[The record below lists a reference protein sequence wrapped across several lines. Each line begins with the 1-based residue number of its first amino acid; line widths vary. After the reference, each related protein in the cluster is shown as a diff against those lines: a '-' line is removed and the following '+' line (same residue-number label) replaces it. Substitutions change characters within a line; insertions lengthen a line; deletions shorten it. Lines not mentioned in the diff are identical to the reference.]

1 MNSLSPDAS
10 TLERVRKLLA
20 MAERTENDVEADAFS
35 RKAAELIA
43 RHRIAPEQLRVHTDA
58 ADLIIEEIELGR
70 GAYVRGRYHL
80 LAGIADAHGCIA
92 TFMTQQHGTVGHV
105 TGQRTDVEVVLVL
118 YNSLHQQ
125 MASRASANRRSTAA
139 ATQRYRRS
147 FMFGFAAQVSEMMR
161 EAYEDAIASHPD
173 PASIHPV
180 LLDRR
185 EKVKDFAG
193 QQLGRIVTARPA
205 APAVRDGVIAG
216 RQAAT
221 SADIGRSRL
230 PSRRAIGRG
239 L

>member
-1 MNSLSPDAS
+1 MNSTGPDTN

-20 MAERTENDVEADAFS
+20 MAERTENDDEADAFS

-43 RHRIAPEQLRVHTDA
+43 RHRISPEHLTLH
-58 ADLIIEEIELGR
+58 ADRGDLTIEELELGR

-92 TFMTQQHGTVGHV
+92 TFMTKQHGTVGHV
-105 TGQRTDVEVVLVL
+105 TGYRSDVEVVLVL

-125 MASRASANRRSTAA
+125 MASRAAANRRSTAA

-161 EAYEDAIASHPD
+161 EAQEDAMASHPD

-180 LLDRR
+180 LLDRKER
-185 EKVKDFAG
+185 VKDFAG
-193 QQLGRIVTARPA
+193 QHLGRIVNARPA
-205 APAVRDGVIAG
+205 APAVRDGVVAG

-221 SADIGRSRL
+221 DADIGRSRL
-230 PSRRAIGRG
+230 PSRAAIGRG
-239 L
+239 S